1 MTENEVNPGQNQA
14 PERPI
19 SSNVKSRPKYDR
31 FGETIRYLT
40 VQELQR
46 LFDCIDVYR
55 HKLMFQMIY
64 ELGCRVGEFVKIRL
78 RDLNLHRS
86 SVFFPADNTKTGFR
100 RTSYLP
106 RGVMNEV
113 KSMLKTESRMTKR
126 DERILKPD
134 DFLFLSPQ
142 GHNQHYSENRLRQVF
157 QHYVRKA
164 GLDRQYG
171 TDTLGRRL
179 HQITVH
185 SLRHSHLM
193 SYIHVHKL
201 PLSIVQKQV
210 GHRTLRATSV
220 YLHPSDE
227 AIAEAYENVRPA
239 AALFLGHRG
248 SSRQDPPDRET
259 KKLKYSGSVVL
270 PQ

>member
-1 MTENEVNPGQNQA
+1 MTENEVNPGRNQA

-40 VQELQR
+40 LQELQR

-64 ELGCRVGEFVKIRL
+64 ELGCRVGEFVRIRL
-78 RDLNLHRS
+78 RDLDLHRS

-113 KSMLKTESRMTKR
+113 KSMLKTEARMTKR
-126 DERILKPD
+126 EERIFKPD
-134 DFLFLSPQ
+134 GFLFPSPQ
-142 GHNQHYSENRLRQVF
+142 GRNQHYSENRLRQVF

-171 TDTLGRRL
+171 ADTLGRRL

-193 SYIHVHKL
+193 TYIHIHKL
-201 PLSIVQKQV
+201 PLSVVQKQV
-210 GHRTLRATSV
+210 GHRTLKATSV
-220 YLHPSDE
+220 YLRPSDE
-227 AIAEAYENVRPA
+227 AIAEAYENARPVGV
-239 AALFLGHRG
+239 LSLGRRG
-248 SSRQDPPDRET
+248 VFSP
-259 KKLKYSGSVVL
+259 GSASKDNRKA
-270 PQ
+270 